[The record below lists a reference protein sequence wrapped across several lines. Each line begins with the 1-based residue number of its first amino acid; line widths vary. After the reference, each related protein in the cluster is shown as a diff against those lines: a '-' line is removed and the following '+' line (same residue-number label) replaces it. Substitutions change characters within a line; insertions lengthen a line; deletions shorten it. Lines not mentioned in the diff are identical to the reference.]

1 MVSLTSVLAPSGTL
15 LWNMVHLEIILI
27 VITSILL
34 VWPILNMVIFHS
46 YVKFTEGMWWNISN
60 SAPMHRLNCKTF
72 YAIGSF
78 SHTDVLNS
86 TVAWSNNYQQALASI
101 NRREKLQLR
110 ITETPGFPTA
120 PGPSL
125 VPGSNISRPQWPQAT
140 GTKCPSAPLRNG
152 KPGATVRIWCLRV
165 ALAAG
170 PLCGGLWFRTGRKT
184 NN

>member
-46 YVKFTEGMWWNISN
+46 YVKFTEGMWWNIWN

-120 PGPSL
+120 PGPFTATVATGHRDQMSQCTTAKWQARSNRTHL
-125 VPGSNISRPQWPQAT
+125 MPSGCPGS
-140 GTKCPSAPLRNG
+140 GTPMWR
-152 KPGATVRIWCLRV
+152 
-165 ALAAG
+165 ALVSH
-170 PLCGGLWFRTGRKT
+170 RKE
-184 NN
+184 NK